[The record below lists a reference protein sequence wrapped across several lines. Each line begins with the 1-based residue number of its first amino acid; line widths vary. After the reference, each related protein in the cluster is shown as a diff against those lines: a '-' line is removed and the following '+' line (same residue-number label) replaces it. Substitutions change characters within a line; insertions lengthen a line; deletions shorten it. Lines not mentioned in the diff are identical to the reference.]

1 MKKVLYE
8 KSLKMTRIFFILT
21 LCLSLTGL
29 PALAASHSEAPMISQ
44 DRFADNTDTYAFRSI
59 EPGREGFVTL
69 IANYIPLQEPSAGP
83 NYWRFDD
90 NVLYEIKIDNTG
102 DGVEDITYQFQ
113 FVTQIVNPNT
123 VLDMVTVNDNGAITS
138 LTDPDYNIYQTY
150 TVRRVDNT
158 SGRRGQ
164 FLGGGFRTPPS
175 NIGPRSTPN
184 YEANLGQPA
193 VYNLPGSNGGRV
205 FAGQRDDGFYIDLGG
220 VFDLLNL
227 RSITTTGGIR
237 TLQNYNVSAIALEV
251 PIQDLTRSRGI
262 PASPTAS
269 DAVIG
274 VWATASRRSTRVI
287 QADGTQQTQGAWRQV
302 SRLGNPLVN
311 ELVIPLRLKDAFNS
325 LSPQN
330 DAIAAPFVLDPQIAQ
345 IIKLALGTFSGINI
359 NVPPAPRNDLVQI
372 FATGIP
378 VNPITGPNYT
388 TFLSDGVPH
397 EYLRLNTAIPVTP
410 FASINR
416 LGLLGGDVAGFPNG
430 RRVGDDVVDIAL
442 RAAVGG
448 TPFTPTFNV
457 APNNALADGVSTN
470 DVPYLQRFPYL
481 APPNPGNTP
490 RTSNINTAP
499 PITGGKAEIDN
510 EGFNISSLK
519 KK

>member
-8 KSLKMTRIFFILT
+8 KSLKMTRIFFIMT

-29 PALAASHSEAPMISQ
+29 PVLAASHAEAPMISQ
-44 DRFADNTDTYAFRSI
+44 DRYADNTDTYAFRSI

-83 NYWRFDD
+83 NYFRFDD
-90 NVLYEIKIDNTG
+90 NVLYAIKIDNNG
-102 DGVEDITYQFQ
+102 DGVEDITYEFQ
-113 FVTQIVNPNT
+113 FVTQIVNPDT

-158 SGRRGQ
+158 SGRRGL
-164 FLGGGFRTPPS
+164 FVGGGFRTPPS

-184 YEANLGQPA
+184 YETNLGQPA
-193 VYNLPGSNGGRV
+193 VYNLPGTTSKV

-227 RSITTTGGIR
+227 RSFSTTGGIR
-237 TLQNYNVSAIALEV
+237 TLQNYNVSSIALEI
-251 PIQDLTRSRGI
+251 PIQELTRSRGI

-287 QADGTQQTQGAWRQV
+287 QADGSQQTQGAWRQI
-302 SRLGNPLVN
+302 SRMGNPLVN
-311 ELVIPLRLKDAFNS
+311 ELVIPLKLKDAFNS

-330 DAIAAPFVLDPQIAQ
+330 DAIAAPFVLDPQIAK
-345 IIKLALGTFSGINI
+345 IIKLALGTFSGIPINI
-359 NVPPAPRNDLVQI
+359 PPAPRNDLVQI

-378 VNPITGPNYT
+378 VNSVTGPNYT

-397 EYLRLNTAIPVTP
+397 EYLRLNTAIPITP

-416 LGLLGGDVAGFPNG
+416 LGILGGDVAGFPNG

-457 APNNALADGVSTN
+457 APNNALADGVSSN

-481 APPNPGNTP
+481 ATPHQGNQP

-499 PITGGKAEIDN
+499 PISTGKAELAN
-510 EGFNISSLK
+510 GEFNISNLK
-519 KK
+519 RK

>member
-1 MKKVLYE
+1 MKKILYE
-8 KSLKMTRIFFILT
+8 KSLKMTRIFFIVT

-29 PALAASHSEAPMISQ
+29 PALASSHGEAPMISQ
-44 DRFADNTDTYAFRSI
+44 DRYADGTDVYAFRSI
-59 EPGREGFVTL
+59 EPGRDGFVTL

-83 NYWRFDD
+83 NYFRFDD
-90 NVLYEIKIDNTG
+90 NVLYEIKIDNNG
-102 DGVEDITYQFQ
+102 DGIEDITYQFQ
-113 FVTQIVNPNT
+113 FATQIVNPDT
-123 VLDMVTVNDNGAITS
+123 VLDMITVNDNGAITS

-158 SGRRGQ
+158 SGRRGL
-164 FLGGGFRTPPS
+164 FVGGGFRTPPS

-193 VYNLPGSNGGRV
+193 VYTLPGGGKV
-205 FAGQRDDGFYIDLGG
+205 FAGQRDDPFYIDLGG
-220 VFDLLNL
+220 TFDLLNL
-227 RSITTTGGIR
+227 RSITTTNGIR
-237 TLQNYNVSAIALEV
+237 TLEHYNVSSIALEV

-274 VWATASRRSTRVI
+274 VWSTASRRSTRVI
-287 QADGTQQTQGAWRQV
+287 QADGSQQTQGAWRQI
-302 SRLGNPLVN
+302 SRMGNPLVN

-330 DAIAAPFVLDPQIAQ
+330 DAIAAPFVLDPQIPK
-345 IIKLALGTFSGINI
+345 IIQLALGAFSGINI
-359 NVPPAPRNDLVQI
+359 NIPPAPRNDLVQI

-378 VNPITGPNYT
+378 VNSVTGPNYT

-397 EYLRLNTAIPVTP
+397 EYLRLNTAIPITP

-430 RRVGDDVVDIAL
+430 RRLQDDIVDIVL

-457 APNNALADGVSTN
+457 APNNALADGVSSN
-470 DVPYLQRFPYL
+470 DVPFLQRFPY
-481 APPNPGNTP
+481 AATPNQGNQP

-499 PITGGKAEIDN
+499 AISTGKAELDN
-510 EGFNISSLK
+510 GEFNISNLK
-519 KK
+519 RK